1 MADAA
6 ARLRSHY
13 DHVKRQHRGESGRA
27 REIAVAKE
35 VLDRFLPKKLAVASG
50 EVVAA
55 NGETSPAHDILVFDA
70 HETPVFDD
78 ADGSVV
84 VPIEG
89 VYAVVEVA
97 STLDAAKLRQDAEK
111 IKRLKQMPKSAY
123 FRQAGGPIVQSFNL
137 HGRECDRF
145 PILGFCFGYTGTSL
159 NVLRA
164 ELEALDETHSLHERV
179 DMVCSLQQGCIAN
192 GRPTVTETGE
202 RIFTDW
208 NGFPDPNSERF
219 CIPIDSSAQPGV
231 SLMLFFLLAFGP
243 VSQAHTDPI
252 RLVPYM
258 EMR

>member
-13 DHVKRQHRGESGRA
+13 DNVKRQHRGESGRA

-35 VLDRFLPKKLAVASG
+35 VLGRFLPKKLAVASG

-55 NGETSPAHDILVFDA
+55 NGATSPAHDILVFDA

-78 ADGSVV
+78 AEGSVV

-123 FRQAGGPIVQSFNL
+123 FRNAGAPIVRSFNV

-145 PILGFCFGYTGTSL
+145 PILGFCFGYSGVAL
-159 NVLRA
+159 DVLHA
-164 ELEALDETHSLHERV
+164 ELRTLDEAAPLHERV
-179 DMVCSLQQGCIAN
+179 DMVCSLEQGCIAN
-192 GRPTVTETGE
+192 GRPAVADTGE
-202 RIFTDW
+202 PIFTSW
-208 NGFPDPNSERF
+208 NGFPEPDSERF
-219 CIPIDSSAQPGV
+219 CIPIDPSDQPGV

-243 VSQAHTDPI
+243 VSQAHTYPI